1 MFCTNCGT
9 TLPEDVRFCT
19 QCGAPVATPNA
30 VPAQAAPA
38 APPPPV
44 AASPFR
50 PLRFEIFG
58 GQLPAVSIRLDPGES
73 VYTQAGGMAWMDAGV
88 QMDTNMKGG
97 LGKALGRMFSGESLF
112 MATYSATAPNQE
124 FVACSTMAGTILPL
138 ELRGQQA
145 IIAQRSAFLVAQ
157 PSIALSAFVT
167 RSFGAGLFGGE
178 GFVMQRISGTG
189 FVFLEID
196 GSLAQRTLAPGESIR
211 VEHGHVAAFEEG
223 VQYSAQMVKGF
234 KNILFGGEGLF
245 MATLT
250 GPGKVWLQT
259 MTIPGFAK
267 ELIPYL
273 PKPSSN

>member
-1 MFCTNCGT
+1 
-9 TLPEDVRFCT
+9 
-19 QCGAPVATPNA
+19 
-30 VPAQAAPA
+30 
-38 APPPPV
+38 
-44 AASPFR
+44 
-50 PLRFEIFG
+50 
-58 GQLPAVSIRLDPGES
+58 
-73 VYTQAGGMAWMDAGV
+73 MDAGV